1 MADAQ
6 AATLLRRAEPEA
18 LEVTRPELSV
28 QVERDLGIAKL
39 RVHGAGA
46 DTRFAM
52 IVGTAPPA
60 PCEQI
65 SAADLT
71 LAWLA
76 PGEWMATGP
85 EPRIAEWVSRIANAG
100 DEDALAVDIT
110 HARTAFVVAG
120 TQARSAISAHC
131 PLDLWPEV
139 FGVHSVGRSLLGE
152 TGTFIARLT
161 DGEDGARFRIVVD
174 QTMAAYAARMLAG
187 V

>member
-1 MADAQ
+1 MADIQ
-6 AATLLRRAEPEA
+6 AGTLLRRAKPEA
-18 LEVTRPELSV
+18 REVTRRDLSIHI
-28 QVERDLGIAKL
+28 ERDLGIAKL
-39 RVHGAGA
+39 RIHGPEA
-46 DTRFAM
+46 DTRFAT

-60 PCEQI
+60 PLEQI
-65 SAADLT
+65 GASDLT

-85 EPRIAEWVSRIANAG
+85 EPAIAEWVLRIATAG

-110 HARTAFVVAG
+110 HARTGFVVAG
-120 TQARSAISAHC
+120 TQARSAIAAHC
-131 PLDLWPEV
+131 PLDLWSEV
-139 FGVHSVGRSLLGE
+139 FAVNSVGRSLLGE